1 MNRISQDNKRLHY
14 SPEQTKKPY
23 SIKSAKL
30 SEPFEDGQLVFFL
43 QSWSQATRRLVPI
56 Y

>member
-30 SEPFEDGQLVFFL
+30 SEPFEDGQLVFFFCNPGHR
-43 QSWSQATRRLVPI
+43 QQGD
-56 Y
+56 